1 MIVRIFFLSFGLLLL
16 SFRGGAT
23 EWHQVIACD
32 NCSESAAR
40 ALVNRKATL
49 SISCEALPGH
59 HLERGSRACYSQPG
73 ELYVLNL
80 HSGQSYAFYHYHSG
94 QGGEA
99 GDLQLH
105 IQARPVAAGLRQLLK
120 DFSDSVG
127 RYTLLLREISHEAR
141 LDTLQSSP
149 LHQVT
154 TASAGGCPAGNP
166 TERAIEAALS
176 HRVRA
181 QLQYGVQQRFN
192 QALASGRYRSVQGAF
207 ERLSITSVGAQASKG
222 GLGLS
227 VTWERRVQGATQRYV
242 FEHEHVVP
250 PSSDGPWN
258 EVAFFVNPDENGNI
272 VVNLAAEQTYIE
284 GFLFQDIMAGGGQFS
299 GDASALLSDCA
310 KMAFI
315 NALAKTTGSFSQRPT
330 RGGNLVPTSP
340 DRIGVGPNLDS
351 CTVYFYD
358 SRGELLY
365 VFPNMKCN

>member
-1 MIVRIFFLSFGLLLL
+1 M
-16 SFRGGAT
+16 
-23 EWHQVIACD
+23 
-32 NCSESAAR
+32 
-40 ALVNRKATL
+40 
-49 SISCEALPGH
+49 
-59 HLERGSRACYSQPG
+59 
-73 ELYVLNL
+73 
-80 HSGQSYAFYHYHSG
+80 
-94 QGGEA
+94 
-99 GDLQLH
+99 QLH

-242 FEHEHVVP
+242 FEHEVP

-258 EVAFFVNPDENGNI
+258 EVAFFVNPDENGNL
-272 VVNLAAEQTYIE
+272 VVNLAAQQTYIE
-284 GFLFQDIMAGGGQFS
+284 GLFFQDIMAGGGQFS
-299 GDASALLSDCA
+299 DDASALLSDCA
-310 KMAFI
+310 KMAFVS
-315 NALAKTTGSFSQRPT
+315 ALAKTGGSFSKRPAG
-330 RGGNLVPTSP
+330 GGNSVPISP
-340 DRIGVGPNLDS
+340 DRIGLGHAHVDS